1 MPNYEKR
8 IKETIET
15 LKSGL
20 FEREECLKLV
30 LLSMFAGKS
39 IFLYGP
45 PGTAK
50 SMIARRASLAFKIT
64 DNSQDESKESNNGF
78 FAYLMNRFS
87 TPEEIFGPI
96 DIAELKKNNLT
107 RKTDGYLPT
116 AHFAFL
122 DEIWKSSPAI
132 LNTLLTIIN
141 ERIYRDGNK
150 DIKVPLKGVVCA
162 SNEFPPDN
170 QGLEALYDRMILRY
184 FVKPLEERENFKK
197 LFKSKKSND
206 IKPLEPFSISELEQ
220 IAIKSQDIKF
230 EQNTMDLICDLK
242 SQIQLL
248 NQDKEYR
255 KQFLSSDEYKPIYI
269 SDRRWKQC
277 AELLQ
282 TAALL
287 SDRDRVERYDLAL
300 LAHLLWSS
308 EEDKV
313 IIEKI
318 LFNVL
323 NENSNFDSELKALK
337 EDNLNLKNLIEKN
350 LYSPNGKPKKVD
362 NKDKNKYLQISKDQ
376 ITKAN
381 NLKNNIEA
389 EFQKAKASI
398 KNPFL
403 SQNDI
408 ELSLSSYTLPLK
420 EANNE
425 ILKAKELANIVE
437 NQPVNEKLKKA
448 SSAEYK
454 YHPKTKEEL
463 KDLIAHESVK
473 LSEID
478 ISEVSDFAELF
489 KNSTRT
495 DFSGIEDWD
504 VSHVTNMNQMFY
516 DCQNF
521 NADISE
527 WDVSSVTSMCI
538 MFCGATSFNQ
548 PLNNWDV
555 SHVTNMRYMFS
566 SATSFNQ
573 PLNDWNVSNVTDMNN
588 MFASAFNFNQP
599 LNDWNVSHV
608 TNMSHM
614 FYRAIS
620 FNQPLNNWDVSS
632 VTDMSGMFAIGY
644 EMNYSY
650 ADYGTAY
657 YHRSSYGIYYYS
669 NETPT
674 IFNQP
679 LNNWDVSSVTDM
691 EGMFLGNES
700 FNQLLNDWNVSNVK
714 NIRGMFFMAKSFNQP
729 LVSWKISIDKKEN
742 KILAFELSAQNPLP
756 RWYK

>member
-1 MPNYEKR
+1 MYKTKIENI
-8 IKETIET
+8 IKE
-15 LKSGL
+15 LSSGL

-184 FVKPLEERENFKK
+184 FVKPLDEKENFFN
-197 LFKSKKSND
+197 LLQSPSSKSPNCKERFTYD
-206 IKPLEPFSISELEQ
+206 ELEQ
-220 IAIKSQDIKF
+220 ILKDKEKIKISPDALELIHNIKVTIESLATNT
-230 EQNTMDLICDLK
+230 EQTLKILGLK
-242 SQIQLL
+242 SLPE
-248 NQDKEYR
+248 NFKA
-255 KQFLSSDEYKPIYI
+255 PYI

-287 SDRDRVERYDLAL
+287 SDRDAVERYDLAL

-362 NKDKNKYLQISKDQ
+362 NNDKNKYLQISKDQ

-420 EANNE
+420 EVNNE
-425 ILKAKELANIVE
+425 ILKAKELENIVE

-454 YHPKTKEEL
+454 YHPETKEEL
-463 KDLIAHESVK
+463 RKLVSNENIK

-478 ISEVSDFAELF
+478 ISEVSDFSYLF
-489 KNSTRT
+489 KDSQRR
-495 DFSGIEDWD
+495 DFSGIEK
-504 VSHVTNMNQMFY
+504 
-516 DCQNF
+516 
-521 NADISE
+521 
-527 WDVSSVTSMCI
+527 
-538 MFCGATSFNQ
+538 
-548 PLNNWDV
+548 WDV
-555 SHVTNMRYMFS
+555 SHVTNMRGMFTN
-566 SATSFNQ
+566 AT
-573 PLNDWNVSNVTDMNN
+573 
-588 MFASAFNFNQP
+588 NFNQP
-599 LNDWNVSHV
+599 LNDW
-608 TNMSHM
+608 
-614 FYRAIS
+614 
-620 FNQPLNNWDVSS
+620 DVSN
-632 VTDMSGMFAIGY
+632 VTDMSYMFYDA
-644 EMNYSY
+644 
-650 ADYGTAY
+650 T
-657 YHRSSYGIYYYS
+657 
-669 NETPT
+669 
-674 IFNQP
+674 
-679 LNNWDVSSVTDM
+679 
-691 EGMFLGNES
+691 S
-700 FNQLLNDWNVSNVK
+700 FNQSLDNWNVSNVK
-714 NIRGMFFMAKSFNQP
+714 NMKNMFFSGADVVDPFVANLLSITGAIGVVGPGAKQQLPN
-729 LVSWKISIDKKEN
+729 KKR
-742 KILAFELSAQNPLP
+742 LP
-756 RWYK
+756 KWYKE

>member
-1 MPNYEKR
+1 
-8 IKETIET
+8 
-15 LKSGL
+15 
-20 FEREECLKLV
+20 
-30 LLSMFAGKS
+30 
-39 IFLYGP
+39 
-45 PGTAK
+45 
-50 SMIARRASLAFKIT
+50 
-64 DNSQDESKESNNGF
+64 
-78 FAYLMNRFS
+78 
-87 TPEEIFGPI
+87 
-96 DIAELKKNNLT
+96 
-107 RKTDGYLPT
+107 
-116 AHFAFL
+116 
-122 DEIWKSSPAI
+122 
-132 LNTLLTIIN
+132 
-141 ERIYRDGNK
+141 
-150 DIKVPLKGVVCA
+150 VVCA

-184 FVKPLEERENFKK
+184 FVRPLEERENFKK

-255 KQFLSSDEYKPIYI
+255 KKLLSSDEYKPIYI

-287 SDRDRVERYDLAL
+287 SDRDAVERYDLAL

-323 NENSNFDSELKALK
+323 NENSNFDSELQSLK

-362 NKDKNKYLQISKDQ
+362 NNDKNKYLQISKDQ

-381 NLKNNIEA
+381 NLKNSIEA

-420 EANNE
+420 EVNNE
-425 ILKAKELANIVE
+425 ILKAKELENIVE

-454 YHPKTKEEL
+454 YHPESHQEL
-463 KDLIAHESVK
+463 KDLVSHEAVK

-478 ISEVSDFAELF
+478 ISEVSDFTNLF
-489 KNSTRT
+489 RDSKRR

-504 VSHVTNMNQMFY
+504 VSHVTNMSYMFY
-516 DCQNF
+516 GAENF
-521 NADISE
+521 NSDISS
-527 WDVSSVTSMCI
+527 WDVSNVTNMSY
-538 MFCGATSFNQ
+538 MFYGAINFNSDISSWDVSNVTNMSYMFRSATSFNQSLDNWDVSNVTNMSYMFYCATNFNSDISSWDVSKVTDMSYMFYCANSFNQ

-555 SHVTNMRYMFS
+555 SK
-566 SATSFNQ
+566 
-573 PLNDWNVSNVTDMNN
+573 
-588 MFASAFNFNQP
+588 
-599 LNDWNVSHV
+599 
-608 TNMSHM
+608 
-614 FYRAIS
+614 
-620 FNQPLNNWDVSS
+620 
-632 VTDMSGMFAIGY
+632 
-644 EMNYSY
+644 
-650 ADYGTAY
+650 
-657 YHRSSYGIYYYS
+657 
-669 NETPT
+669 
-674 IFNQP
+674 
-679 LNNWDVSSVTDM
+679 
-691 EGMFLGNES
+691 
-700 FNQLLNDWNVSNVK
+700 VK
-714 NIRGMFFMAKSFNQP
+714 NIRGMFCHAKSFNQP
-729 LVSWKISIDKKEN
+729 LASWKISINYRDSKVDT
-742 KILAFELSAQNPLP
+742 FYGSAQNPLP
-756 RWYK
+756 LWYK

>member
-64 DNSQDESKESNNGF
+64 DNSQDESKELNNGF

-230 EQNTMDLICDLK
+230 EQDTMDLICDLK

-255 KQFLSSDEYKPIYI
+255 KEFLSSDEYKPIYI

-362 NKDKNKYLQISKDQ
+362 NNDKNKYLQISKDQ

-425 ILKAKELANIVE
+425 ILKAKELENIVE

-454 YHPKTKEEL
+454 YHPETKEEL
-463 KDLIAHESVK
+463 RELVSHESVK

-478 ISEVSDFAELF
+478 ISKVSDLSNLF
-489 KNSTRT
+489 NNNIRDLSLARNNIFLWLEDLSNSFEVNKRS
-495 DFSGIEDWD
+495 DFSGIEEWDVSHVTDMSYMFLGAENFNSDISSWDVSNVTDMSGMFAGAVNFNSDISSWD
-504 VSHVTNMNQMFY
+504 VSHVTNMSGMFAGAV
-516 DCQNF
+516 NF
-521 NADISE
+521 NSDISS
-527 WDVSSVTSMCI
+527 WDVSHVTNMSG
-538 MFCGATSFNQ
+538 MFAIAENFNSDISSWDVSNVTDMSGMFAGAASFNQ

-555 SHVTNMRYMFS
+555 SKVKNIREMFYN
-566 SATSFNQ
+566 ATSFNQ
-573 PLNDWNVSNVTDMNN
+573 PL
-588 MFASAFNFNQP
+588 A
-599 LNDWNVSHV
+599 
-608 TNMSHM
+608 
-614 FYRAIS
+614 
-620 FNQPLNNWDVSS
+620 
-632 VTDMSGMFAIGY
+632 
-644 EMNYSY
+644 
-650 ADYGTAY
+650 
-657 YHRSSYGIYYYS
+657 
-669 NETPT
+669 
-674 IFNQP
+674 
-679 LNNWDVSSVTDM
+679 
-691 EGMFLGNES
+691 
-700 FNQLLNDWNVSNVK
+700 
-714 NIRGMFFMAKSFNQP
+714 
-729 LVSWKISIDKKEN
+729 SWKISINDRDSK
-742 KILAFELSAQNPLP
+742 ADTFYGSAQNPLP
-756 RWYK
+756 RWYNEKR

>member
-184 FVKPLEERENFKK
+184 FVRPLDEKENFFN
-197 LFKSKKSND
+197 LLQSPSSKSPNCKERFTYD
-206 IKPLEPFSISELEQ
+206 ELEQ
-220 IAIKSQDIKF
+220 ILKDKEKIKISPDALELIHNIKVTIESLATNT
-230 EQNTMDLICDLK
+230 EQTLKILGLK
-242 SQIQLL
+242 SLPE
-248 NQDKEYR
+248 NFKA
-255 KQFLSSDEYKPIYI
+255 PYI

-323 NENSNFDSELKALK
+323 NENSNFDSELQALK

-362 NKDKNKYLQISKDQ
+362 NKKVGEYLQISKDQ

-420 EANNE
+420 EVNNE
-425 ILKAKELANIVE
+425 ILKAKELENIVE
-437 NQPVNEKLKKA
+437 NQPISQKTSNPT
-448 SSAEYK
+448 EYK
-454 YHPKTKEEL
+454 YHPKTYTEL
-463 KDLIAHESVK
+463 RKLVSDENIK

-478 ISEVSDFAELF
+478 ISKVSNFYNLF
-489 KNSTRT
+489 RDSKRSN
-495 DFSGIEDWD
+495 FSGIEEWD
-504 VSHVTNMNQMFY
+504 VSHVNDMRGMFRGAE
-516 DCQNF
+516 NF
-521 NADISE
+521 NADISS
-527 WDVSSVTSMCI
+527 WDVSNVRDMSY
-538 MFCGATSFNQ
+538 MFYGATSFNQ
-548 PLNNWDV
+548 SLDNWD
-555 SHVTNMRYMFS
+555 
-566 SATSFNQ
+566 
-573 PLNDWNVSNVTDMNN
+573 
-588 MFASAFNFNQP
+588 
-599 LNDWNVSHV
+599 
-608 TNMSHM
+608 
-614 FYRAIS
+614 
-620 FNQPLNNWDVSS
+620 
-632 VTDMSGMFAIGY
+632 
-644 EMNYSY
+644 
-650 ADYGTAY
+650 
-657 YHRSSYGIYYYS
+657 
-669 NETPT
+669 
-674 IFNQP
+674 
-679 LNNWDVSSVTDM
+679 
-691 EGMFLGNES
+691 
-700 FNQLLNDWNVSNVK
+700 VSNVK
-714 NIRGMFFMAKSFNQP
+714 NMENMFFSGADVVDTFAAG
-729 LVSWKISIDKKEN
+729 L
-742 KILAFELSAQNPLP
+742 LSAVGAARGAVAKQQLP
-756 RWYK
+756 NKKRLPKWYKE

>member
-1 MPNYEKR
+1 MYKTKIENI
-8 IKETIET
+8 IKE
-15 LKSGL
+15 LSSGL

-184 FVKPLEERENFKK
+184 FVKPLDEKENFFN
-197 LFKSKKSND
+197 LLQSPSSKAPNCKERFTYD
-206 IKPLEPFSISELEQ
+206 ELEQ
-220 IAIKSQDIKF
+220 ILKDKEKIKISPDALELIHNIKVTIESLATNT
-230 EQNTMDLICDLK
+230 EQTLKILGLK
-242 SQIQLL
+242 SLPE
-248 NQDKEYR
+248 NFKA
-255 KQFLSSDEYKPIYI
+255 PYI

-287 SDRDRVERYDLAL
+287 SDRDTVERYDLAL

-323 NENSNFDSELKALK
+323 NENSNFDSELQALK

-362 NKDKNKYLQISKDQ
+362 NNDKNKYLQISKDQ

-403 SQNDI
+403 SQSDI

-420 EANNE
+420 EVNNE
-425 ILKAKELANIVE
+425 ILKAKELENIIQ

-454 YHPKTKEEL
+454 YHPKTNEEL
-463 KDLIAHESVK
+463 RELVSHESVK

-478 ISEVSDFAELF
+478 ISEVSDFSALF
-489 KNSTRT
+489 QDSKRS

-504 VSHVTNMNQMFY
+504 VSHVTNMRNMFRGIK
-516 DCQNF
+516 NF
-521 NADISE
+521 NSDIS
-527 WDVSSVTSMCI
+527 
-538 MFCGATSFNQ
+538 
-548 PLNNWDV
+548 NWDV
-555 SHVTNMRYMFS
+555 SNVTNMSFMFAGAVNFNSDISSWEVSNVTNMGYMFS
-566 SATSFNQ
+566 S
-573 PLNDWNVSNVTDMNN
+573 
-588 MFASAFNFNQP
+588 
-599 LNDWNVSHV
+599 
-608 TNMSHM
+608 
-614 FYRAIS
+614 AIS
-620 FNQPLNNWDVSS
+620 FNQPLNNWDVSN
-632 VTDMSGMFAIGY
+632 VTDMSYMFAG
-644 EMNYSY
+644 
-650 ADYGTAY
+650 AT
-657 YHRSSYGIYYYS
+657 
-669 NETPT
+669 
-674 IFNQP
+674 
-679 LNNWDVSSVTDM
+679 
-691 EGMFLGNES
+691 S
-700 FNQLLNDWNVSNVK
+700 FNQSLDNWNVSNVK
-714 NIRGMFFMAKSFNQP
+714 NMNNMFFSGADVVDTFAADLLSIVGAVGAVGAGAKKQP
-729 LVSWKISIDKKEN
+729 PNKKR
-742 KILAFELSAQNPLP
+742 LP
-756 RWYK
+756 KWYKE

>member
-50 SMIARRASLAFKIT
+50 SMIARRASLAFEIT
-64 DNSQDESKESNNGF
+64 DNSQDESRELNNGF

-150 DIKVPLKGVVCA
+150 DIKVPLKGIVCA

-170 QGLEALYDRMILRY
+170 QGLEAIYDRMILRY
-184 FVKPLEERENFKK
+184 FVKPLEERENFEK

-230 EQNTMDLICDLK
+230 EQKTMDAICNLK

-255 KQFLSSDEYKPIYI
+255 KKLLASDEYKPIYI

-287 SDRDRVERYDLAL
+287 SDRDTVQRYDLAL
-300 LAHLLWSS
+300 LAHSLWSS

-323 NENSNFDSELKALK
+323 NENSNFDSELQSLK
-337 EDNLNLKNLIEKN
+337 EDNLSLKNLIEKN

-362 NKDKNKYLQISKDQ
+362 NKKVGEYLQISKDQ

-398 KNPFL
+398 QNPFL

-420 EANNE
+420 EVNNE
-425 ILKAKELANIVE
+425 ILKAKELESKFDTNSKTKEELRAELVTIMQNRISQKTS
-437 NQPVNEKLKKA
+437 NPT
-448 SSAEYK
+448 EYK
-454 YHPKTKEEL
+454 YHPKNNQEL
-463 KDLIAHESVK
+463 RKLVSDENVK

-478 ISEVSDFAELF
+478 ISEVSDFSYLF
-489 KNSTRT
+489 KDSQRS
-495 DFSGIEDWD
+495 DFSGIEK
-504 VSHVTNMNQMFY
+504 
-516 DCQNF
+516 
-521 NADISE
+521 
-527 WDVSSVTSMCI
+527 
-538 MFCGATSFNQ
+538 
-548 PLNNWDV
+548 WDV
-555 SHVTNMRYMFS
+555 SHVTNMRGMFTN
-566 SATSFNQ
+566 AT
-573 PLNDWNVSNVTDMNN
+573 
-588 MFASAFNFNQP
+588 NFNQP
-599 LNDWNVSHV
+599 LNDWDVSNVTDISY
-608 TNMSHM
+608 M
-614 FYRAIS
+614 FYDATS
-620 FNQPLNNWDVSS
+620 FNQSLDN
-632 VTDMSGMFAIGY
+632 
-644 EMNYSY
+644 
-650 ADYGTAY
+650 
-657 YHRSSYGIYYYS
+657 
-669 NETPT
+669 
-674 IFNQP
+674 
-679 LNNWDVSSVTDM
+679 
-691 EGMFLGNES
+691 
-700 FNQLLNDWNVSNVK
+700 WNVSNVK
-714 NIRGMFFMAKSFNQP
+714 NMKNMFFSGADFGSVFPGFASFARAAG
-729 LVSWKISIDKKEN
+729 VS
-742 KILAFELSAQNPLP
+742 SAIGAGTKQQLP
-756 RWYK
+756 KWYKE

>member
-184 FVKPLEERENFKK
+184 FVRPLDEKENFFN
-197 LFKSKKSND
+197 LLQSPSSKSPNCKERFTYD
-206 IKPLEPFSISELEQ
+206 ELEQ
-220 IAIKSQDIKF
+220 ILKDKEKIKISPDALELIHNIKVTI
-230 EQNTMDLICDLK
+230 ESLATNTDQALKILGLK
-242 SQIQLL
+242 SLPE
-248 NQDKEYR
+248 NFKA
-255 KQFLSSDEYKPIYI
+255 PYI

-287 SDRDRVERYDLAL
+287 SDRDTVERYDLAL

-308 EEDKV
+308 EEDKA

-362 NKDKNKYLQISKDQ
+362 NNDKNKYLQISKDQ

-425 ILKAKELANIVE
+425 ILKAKELESKFDTN
-437 NQPVNEKLKKA
+437 
-448 SSAEYK
+448 S
-454 YHPKTKEEL
+454 KTKEEL
-463 KDLIAHESVK
+463 RAELVTKMQNRISQKTSNPTKYKFYPKTNIELRKLVSNKNVK

-478 ISEVSDFAELF
+478 ISKVSDFSYLF
-489 KNSTRT
+489 KDSQRS
-495 DFSGIEDWD
+495 DFSGIEEWD
-504 VSHVTNMNQMFY
+504 VSHVTNMSGMFY
-516 DCQNF
+516 GATSF
-521 NADISE
+521 NQPLYN
-527 WDVSSVTSMCI
+527 WDVSNVTDMSY
-538 MFCGATSFNQ
+538 MFYGATSFNQ

-555 SHVTNMRYMFS
+555 SNVKNMSYMFS
-566 SATSFNQ
+566 GATRFNQ
-573 PLNDWNVSNVTDMNN
+573 SLD
-588 MFASAFNFNQP
+588 
-599 LNDWNVSHV
+599 
-608 TNMSHM
+608 
-614 FYRAIS
+614 
-620 FNQPLNNWDVSS
+620 NWD
-632 VTDMSGMFAIGY
+632 
-644 EMNYSY
+644 
-650 ADYGTAY
+650 
-657 YHRSSYGIYYYS
+657 
-669 NETPT
+669 
-674 IFNQP
+674 
-679 LNNWDVSSVTDM
+679 
-691 EGMFLGNES
+691 
-700 FNQLLNDWNVSNVK
+700 VSNVK
-714 NIRGMFFMAKSFNQP
+714 NMENMFFSGADVGAMLAGIGG
-729 LVSWKISIDKKEN
+729 VSNTVSASVGSAIGAYIS
-742 KILAFELSAQNPLP
+742 SAIGAGTKQRLP
-756 RWYK
+756 KWYKK

>member
-1 MPNYEKR
+1 
-8 IKETIET
+8 
-15 LKSGL
+15 
-20 FEREECLKLV
+20 
-30 LLSMFAGKS
+30 
-39 IFLYGP
+39 
-45 PGTAK
+45 
-50 SMIARRASLAFKIT
+50 SLAFEIT

-184 FVKPLEERENFKK
+184 FVKPLDEKENFFN
-197 LFKSKKSND
+197 LLQSPSSKSPNCKERFTYD
-206 IKPLEPFSISELEQ
+206 ELEQ
-220 IAIKSQDIKF
+220 ILKDKEKIKISPDALELIHNIKVTIESLATNT
-230 EQNTMDLICDLK
+230 EQTLKILGLK
-242 SQIQLL
+242 SLPE
-248 NQDKEYR
+248 NFKA
-255 KQFLSSDEYKPIYI
+255 PYI

-362 NKDKNKYLQISKDQ
+362 NKKVGEYLQISKDQ

-425 ILKAKELANIVE
+425 ILKAKELENIIQ
-437 NQPVNEKLKKA
+437 NQPISQKTSN
-448 SSAEYK
+448 STQYK
-454 YHPKTKEEL
+454 YHPKNNQEL
-463 KDLIAHESVK
+463 SELVSDENIK

-478 ISEVSDFAELF
+478 ISKVSDFSHLF
-489 KNSTRT
+489 IYKKRS

-504 VSHVTNMNQMFY
+504 VSHVTDMSYMF
-516 DCQNF
+516 CGAENF
-521 NADISE
+521 NADIS
-527 WDVSSVTSMCI
+527 
-538 MFCGATSFNQ
+538 
-548 PLNNWDV
+548 NWDV
-555 SHVTNMRYMFS
+555 SNVTNMSYMFRD
-566 SATSFNQ
+566 ATSFNQ
-573 PLNDWNVSNVTDMNN
+573 PLNDWNVSK
-588 MFASAFNFNQP
+588 
-599 LNDWNVSHV
+599 V
-608 TNMSHM
+608 TNMRAM
-614 FYRAIS
+614 FAGATS
-620 FNQPLNNWDVSS
+620 FNQSLDDWDVSK
-632 VTDMSGMFAIGY
+632 
-644 EMNYSY
+644 
-650 ADYGTAY
+650 
-657 YHRSSYGIYYYS
+657 
-669 NETPT
+669 
-674 IFNQP
+674 
-679 LNNWDVSSVTDM
+679 VTDM
-691 EGMFLGNES
+691 EGMFFSGADVVNTLATGLFS
-700 FNQLLNDWNVSNVK
+700 AFGAAMGAGGTVGAGAKQQLPNLK
-714 NIRGMFFMAKSFNQP
+714 R
-729 LVSWKISIDKKEN
+729 
-742 KILAFELSAQNPLP
+742 LP
-756 RWYK
+756 KWYKNN

>member
-1 MPNYEKR
+1 MYKTKIENI
-8 IKETIET
+8 IKE
-15 LKSGL
+15 LSSGL

-184 FVKPLEERENFKK
+184 FVKPLDEKENFFN
-197 LFKSKKSND
+197 LLQSPSSKSPNCKERFTYD
-206 IKPLEPFSISELEQ
+206 ELEQ
-220 IAIKSQDIKF
+220 ILKDKEKIKISPDALELIHNIKVTIESLATNT
-230 EQNTMDLICDLK
+230 EQTLKILGLK
-242 SQIQLL
+242 SLPE
-248 NQDKEYR
+248 NFKA
-255 KQFLSSDEYKPIYI
+255 PYI

-308 EEDKV
+308 EEDKE
-313 IIEKI
+313 IISRI
-318 LFNVL
+318 LSNIFS
-323 NENSNFDSELKALK
+323 ENSSFDDEINTLKSDSSKLK
-337 EDNLNLKNLIEKN
+337 DLIEKN
-350 LYSPNGKPKKVD
+350 LYAKNGKPKKLE
-362 NKDKNKYLQISKDQ
+362 KKEKSKYFKFSQELENR
-376 ITKAN
+376 AN
-381 NLKNNIEA
+381 TLMSNIEA

-403 SQNDI
+403 SQSDI

-420 EANNE
+420 EVNNE
-425 ILKAKELANIVE
+425 ILKAKELENIVE

-489 KNSTRT
+489 RNSTRT

-504 VSHVTNMNQMFY
+504 VSSVTNMYAMFY

-527 WDVSSVTSMCI
+527 WDVSSVTNMSA
-538 MFCGATSFNQ
+538 MFGGARSFNQ

-555 SHVTNMRYMFS
+555 SSVTNMYAMFFN
-566 SATSFNQ
+566 AKKFNQ
-573 PLNDWNVSNVTDMNN
+573 PLENWDVS
-588 MFASAFNFNQP
+588 S
-599 LNDWNVSHV
+599 V
-608 TNMSHM
+608 TNMNAM
-614 FYRAIS
+614 FKNATS

-632 VTDMSGMFAIGY
+632 VTDMSYMFYDCPNFNADISEWDVSSVTNMS
-644 EMNYSY
+644 EMFFD
-650 ADYGTAY
+650 AKK
-657 YHRSSYGIYYYS
+657 
-669 NETPT
+669 
-674 IFNQP
+674 FNQA

-691 EGMFLGNES
+691 S
-700 FNQLLNDWNVSNVK
+700 Y
-714 NIRGMFFMAKSFNQP
+714 MFFNATSFNQP
-729 LVSWKISIDKKEN
+729 LASWNVSKVEN
-742 KILAFELSAQNPLP
+742 RHRMFEGSGQNPRP

>member
-1 MPNYEKR
+1 MYKTKIENI
-8 IKETIET
+8 IKE
-15 LKSGL
+15 LSSGL

-206 IKPLEPFSISELEQ
+206 IKPLEPFSITELEQ

-255 KQFLSSDEYKPIYI
+255 KKLLSSDEYKPIYI

-287 SDRDRVERYDLAL
+287 SDRDAVERYDLAL

-308 EEDKV
+308 EEDKA

-362 NKDKNKYLQISKDQ
+362 NNDKNKYLQISKDQ

-420 EANNE
+420 EVNNE
-425 ILKAKELANIVE
+425 ILKAKELENIIQ

-454 YHPKTKEEL
+454 YHPKTNEEL
-463 KDLIAHESVK
+463 RELVSHESVK

-478 ISEVSDFAELF
+478 ISEVSDLYELF
-489 KNSTRT
+489 KDSQRS
-495 DFSGIEDWD
+495 DFSGIE
-504 VSHVTNMNQMFY
+504 
-516 DCQNF
+516 
-521 NADISE
+521 E
-527 WDVSSVTSMCI
+527 
-538 MFCGATSFNQ
+538 
-548 PLNNWDV
+548 WDV
-555 SHVTNMRYMFS
+555 SHVTNMRNMFIGIENFNSDISNWDVSNVTNMNYMFAGAVNFNSDIS
-566 SATSFNQ
+566 SWNVSKVTDMGYMFYNATSFNQ
-573 PLNDWNVSNVTDMNN
+573 PLDNWDVSNVTDMSY
-588 MFASAFNFNQP
+588 MFAGA
-599 LNDWNVSHV
+599 
-608 TNMSHM
+608 T
-614 FYRAIS
+614 S
-620 FNQPLNNWDVSS
+620 FNQPLDNWDVSN
-632 VTDMSGMFAIGY
+632 VTDMSYMFAGAT
-644 EMNYSY
+644 S
-650 ADYGTAY
+650 
-657 YHRSSYGIYYYS
+657 
-669 NETPT
+669 
-674 IFNQP
+674 FNQP
-679 LNNWDVSSVTDM
+679 LDNWD
-691 EGMFLGNES
+691 
-700 FNQLLNDWNVSNVK
+700 VSNVK
-714 NIRGMFFMAKSFNQP
+714 NMENMFFSGADVVDTFAAG
-729 LVSWKISIDKKEN
+729 L
-742 KILAFELSAQNPLP
+742 LSAVGAARGAVAKQQLP
-756 RWYK
+756 NKKRLPKWYKE

>member
-184 FVKPLEERENFKK
+184 FVRPLEERENFKK

-255 KQFLSSDEYKPIYI
+255 KKLLSSDEYKPIYI

-362 NKDKNKYLQISKDQ
+362 NNDKNKYLQISKDQ

-403 SQNDI
+403 SQSDI
-408 ELSLSSYTLPLK
+408 ELS
-420 EANNE
+420 
-425 ILKAKELANIVE
+425 
-437 NQPVNEKLKKA
+437 
-448 SSAEYK
+448 
-454 YHPKTKEEL
+454 
-463 KDLIAHESVK
+463 
-473 LSEID
+473 
-478 ISEVSDFAELF
+478 
-489 KNSTRT
+489 
-495 DFSGIEDWD
+495 
-504 VSHVTNMNQMFY
+504 
-516 DCQNF
+516 
-521 NADISE
+521 
-527 WDVSSVTSMCI
+527 
-538 MFCGATSFNQ
+538 
-548 PLNNWDV
+548 
-555 SHVTNMRYMFS
+555 
-566 SATSFNQ
+566 
-573 PLNDWNVSNVTDMNN
+573 
-588 MFASAFNFNQP
+588 
-599 LNDWNVSHV
+599 
-608 TNMSHM
+608 
-614 FYRAIS
+614 
-620 FNQPLNNWDVSS
+620 
-632 VTDMSGMFAIGY
+632 
-644 EMNYSY
+644 
-650 ADYGTAY
+650 
-657 YHRSSYGIYYYS
+657 
-669 NETPT
+669 
-674 IFNQP
+674 
-679 LNNWDVSSVTDM
+679 
-691 EGMFLGNES
+691 
-700 FNQLLNDWNVSNVK
+700 
-714 NIRGMFFMAKSFNQP
+714 
-729 LVSWKISIDKKEN
+729 
-742 KILAFELSAQNPLP
+742 
-756 RWYK
+756 

>member
-1 MPNYEKR
+1 
-8 IKETIET
+8 
-15 LKSGL
+15 
-20 FEREECLKLV
+20 
-30 LLSMFAGKS
+30 
-39 IFLYGP
+39 
-45 PGTAK
+45 
-50 SMIARRASLAFKIT
+50 
-64 DNSQDESKESNNGF
+64 GF

-184 FVKPLEERENFKK
+184 FVRPLDEKENFFN
-197 LFKSKKSND
+197 LLQSPSSKSPNCKERFTYD
-206 IKPLEPFSISELEQ
+206 ELEQ
-220 IAIKSQDIKF
+220 ILKDKEKIKISPDALELIHNIKVTIEF
-230 EQNTMDLICDLK
+230 LATNTDQALKILGLK
-242 SQIQLL
+242 SLPE
-248 NQDKEYR
+248 NFKA
-255 KQFLSSDEYKPIYI
+255 PYI

-287 SDRDRVERYDLAL
+287 SDRDAVERYDLAL

-308 EEDKV
+308 EEDKA

-323 NENSNFDSELKALK
+323 NENSNFDSELQALK

-403 SQNDI
+403 SQSDI

-425 ILKAKELANIVE
+425 ILKAKELENIVE

-463 KDLIAHESVK
+463 KELVSHESVK

-478 ISEVSDFAELF
+478 ISEVSDFSYLF
-489 KNSTRT
+489 KDSKRS

-504 VSHVTNMNQMFY
+504 VSHVTNMRNMFRGAK
-516 DCQNF
+516 NF
-521 NADISE
+521 NSDIS
-527 WDVSSVTSMCI
+527 S
-538 MFCGATSFNQ
+538 
-548 PLNNWDV
+548 WDV
-555 SHVTNMRYMFS
+555 SHVTNMSGMFTGAENFNSDIS
-566 SATSFNQ
+566 SW
-573 PLNDWNVSNVTDMNN
+573 DVSNVTDMNN

-599 LNDWNVSHV
+599 LNDWDVSKV
-608 TNMSHM
+608 TDMHGM
-614 FYRAIS
+614 FYRAMS
-620 FNQPLNNWDVSS
+620 FNQPLNNWDVSK
-632 VTDMSGMFAIGY
+632 VTDMSGMFAVRY
-644 EMNYSY
+644 EMNYEY
-650 ADYGTAY
+650 NDYT
-657 YHRSSYGIYYYS
+657 SKNDNSYGIYNYG
-669 NETPT
+669 NEKPT

-700 FNQLLNDWNVSNVK
+700 FNQFLNDWNVSNVQ

-729 LVSWKISIDKKEN
+729 LASWKISIDKNEN
-742 KILAFELSAQNPLP
+742 KALAFTGSAQNPLP
-756 RWYK
+756 RWYNEKR

>member
-1 MPNYEKR
+1 MYKTKIENI
-8 IKETIET
+8 IKE
-15 LKSGL
+15 LSSGL

-184 FVKPLEERENFKK
+184 FVRPLDEKENFFN
-197 LFKSKKSND
+197 LLQSPSSKAPNCKERFTYD
-206 IKPLEPFSISELEQ
+206 ELEQ
-220 IAIKSQDIKF
+220 ILKDKEKIKISPDALELIHNIKVTIESLATNT
-230 EQNTMDLICDLK
+230 EQTLKILGLK
-242 SQIQLL
+242 SLPE
-248 NQDKEYR
+248 NFKA
-255 KQFLSSDEYKPIYI
+255 PYI

-287 SDRDRVERYDLAL
+287 SDRDAVERYDLAL

-323 NENSNFDSELKALK
+323 NENSNFDSELNSLK

-425 ILKAKELANIVE
+425 ILKAKELENIVE

-454 YHPKTKEEL
+454 YHPKTNEEL
-463 KDLIAHESVK
+463 KELVSHESVK

-478 ISEVSDFAELF
+478 ISEVSDLYELF
-489 KNSTRT
+489 KDSQRS

-504 VSHVTNMNQMFY
+504 VSHVTNMSCMF
-516 DCQNF
+516 
-521 NADISE
+521 A
-527 WDVSSVTSMCI
+527 
-538 MFCGATSFNQ
+538 GATSFNQ
-548 PLNNWDV
+548 PLYNWDVSNVTDMSGMFAGATSFNQSLYNWDV
-555 SHVTNMRYMFS
+555 SHVTNMSCMFAGATS
-566 SATSFNQ
+566 FNQSLYNWDVSHVTNMSCMFAGATSFNQ
-573 PLNDWNVSNVTDMNN
+573 PLDNWD
-588 MFASAFNFNQP
+588 
-599 LNDWNVSHV
+599 VSHV
-608 TNMSHM
+608 TNMSCM
-614 FYRAIS
+614 FAGATS
-620 FNQPLNNWDVSS
+620 FNQPLDNWDVSN
-632 VTDMSGMFAIGY
+632 VTDMSYMFAG
-644 EMNYSY
+644 
-650 ADYGTAY
+650 AT
-657 YHRSSYGIYYYS
+657 
-669 NETPT
+669 
-674 IFNQP
+674 
-679 LNNWDVSSVTDM
+679 
-691 EGMFLGNES
+691 S
-700 FNQLLNDWNVSNVK
+700 FNQSLDNWNVSNVK
-714 NIRGMFFMAKSFNQP
+714 NMENMFFSGADVVDTFAADLLSIVGAVGAVGAGAKKQP
-729 LVSWKISIDKKEN
+729 PNKKR
-742 KILAFELSAQNPLP
+742 LP
-756 RWYK
+756 KWYKE

>member
-1 MPNYEKR
+1 
-8 IKETIET
+8 
-15 LKSGL
+15 
-20 FEREECLKLV
+20 
-30 LLSMFAGKS
+30 
-39 IFLYGP
+39 
-45 PGTAK
+45 
-50 SMIARRASLAFKIT
+50 
-64 DNSQDESKESNNGF
+64 
-78 FAYLMNRFS
+78 
-87 TPEEIFGPI
+87 
-96 DIAELKKNNLT
+96 
-107 RKTDGYLPT
+107 
-116 AHFAFL
+116 
-122 DEIWKSSPAI
+122 
-132 LNTLLTIIN
+132 
-141 ERIYRDGNK
+141 
-150 DIKVPLKGVVCA
+150 
-162 SNEFPPDN
+162 
-170 QGLEALYDRMILRY
+170 LEALYDRMILRY
-184 FVKPLEERENFKK
+184 FVKPLEERENFEK

-230 EQNTMDLICDLK
+230 EQDTMDLICDLK

-255 KQFLSSDEYKPIYI
+255 KEFLSSDEYRPIYI

-287 SDRDRVERYDLAL
+287 SDRDAVERYDLAL

-362 NKDKNKYLQISKDQ
+362 NNDKNKYLQISKDQ

-420 EANNE
+420 EVNNE
-425 ILKAKELANIVE
+425 ILKAKELENIVE

-454 YHPKTKEEL
+454 YHPKTNEEL
-463 KDLIAHESVK
+463 KDLISHENVK

-478 ISEVSDFAELF
+478 ISKVSDLSELF
-489 KNSTRT
+489 KDSKRS

-504 VSHVTNMNQMFY
+504 VSHITNMSYMFAGAE
-516 DCQNF
+516 NF
-521 NADISE
+521 NSDIS
-527 WDVSSVTSMCI
+527 S
-538 MFCGATSFNQ
+538 
-548 PLNNWDV
+548 WDV
-555 SHVTNMRYMFS
+555 SHVTNMS
-566 SATSFNQ
+566 G
-573 PLNDWNVSNVTDMNN
+573 
-588 MFASAFNFNQP
+588 MFAGA
-599 LNDWNVSHV
+599 
-608 TNMSHM
+608 TN
-614 FYRAIS
+614 

-632 VTDMSGMFAIGY
+632 VTDMSGMF
-644 EMNYSY
+644 
-650 ADYGTAY
+650 
-657 YHRSSYGIYYYS
+657 
-669 NETPT
+669 
-674 IFNQP
+674 
-679 LNNWDVSSVTDM
+679 
-691 EGMFLGNES
+691 LGNES
-700 FNQLLNDWNVSNVK
+700 FNQFLNDWDVSNVK
-714 NIRGMFFMAKSFNQP
+714 NIRGMFFMATSFNQP
-729 LVSWKISIDKKEN
+729 LASWKISIDENEKKAD
-742 KILAFELSAQNPLP
+742 AFTGSAQNPLP
-756 RWYK
+756 RWYE

>member
-1 MPNYEKR
+1 MYKTKIENI
-8 IKETIET
+8 IKE
-15 LKSGL
+15 LSSGL

-50 SMIARRASLAFKIT
+50 SMIARRASLAFQIT

-184 FVKPLEERENFKK
+184 FVKPLDEKENFFN
-197 LFKSKKSND
+197 LLQSPSSKSPNCKERFTYD
-206 IKPLEPFSISELEQ
+206 ELEQ
-220 IAIKSQDIKF
+220 ILKDKEKIKISPDALELIHNIKVTIESLATNT
-230 EQNTMDLICDLK
+230 EQTLKILGLK
-242 SQIQLL
+242 SLPE
-248 NQDKEYR
+248 NFKA
-255 KQFLSSDEYKPIYI
+255 PYI

-350 LYSPNGKPKKVD
+350 LYSPNGKPKKV
-362 NKDKNKYLQISKDQ
+362 
-376 ITKAN
+376 
-381 NLKNNIEA
+381 
-389 EFQKAKASI
+389 
-398 KNPFL
+398 
-403 SQNDI
+403 
-408 ELSLSSYTLPLK
+408 
-420 EANNE
+420 
-425 ILKAKELANIVE
+425 
-437 NQPVNEKLKKA
+437 
-448 SSAEYK
+448 
-454 YHPKTKEEL
+454 
-463 KDLIAHESVK
+463 
-473 LSEID
+473 
-478 ISEVSDFAELF
+478 
-489 KNSTRT
+489 
-495 DFSGIEDWD
+495 
-504 VSHVTNMNQMFY
+504 
-516 DCQNF
+516 
-521 NADISE
+521 
-527 WDVSSVTSMCI
+527 
-538 MFCGATSFNQ
+538 
-548 PLNNWDV
+548 
-555 SHVTNMRYMFS
+555 
-566 SATSFNQ
+566 
-573 PLNDWNVSNVTDMNN
+573 
-588 MFASAFNFNQP
+588 
-599 LNDWNVSHV
+599 
-608 TNMSHM
+608 
-614 FYRAIS
+614 
-620 FNQPLNNWDVSS
+620 
-632 VTDMSGMFAIGY
+632 
-644 EMNYSY
+644 
-650 ADYGTAY
+650 
-657 YHRSSYGIYYYS
+657 
-669 NETPT
+669 
-674 IFNQP
+674 
-679 LNNWDVSSVTDM
+679 
-691 EGMFLGNES
+691 
-700 FNQLLNDWNVSNVK
+700 
-714 NIRGMFFMAKSFNQP
+714 
-729 LVSWKISIDKKEN
+729 
-742 KILAFELSAQNPLP
+742 
-756 RWYK
+756 

>member
-30 LLSMFAGKS
+30 LLSMFARKS

-50 SMIARRASLAFKIT
+50 SMIARRASLAFEIT
-64 DNSQDESKESNNGF
+64 DNSQDESSHKESNNGF

-150 DIKVPLKGVVCA
+150 DIKVPLKGIVCA

-170 QGLEALYDRMILRY
+170 QGLEAIYDRMILRY
-184 FVKPLEERENFKK
+184 FVKPLEERENFEK

-230 EQNTMDLICDLK
+230 EQKTMDAICNLK

-255 KQFLSSDEYKPIYI
+255 KKLLASDEYKPIYI

-287 SDRDRVERYDLAL
+287 SDRDTVQRYDLAL
-300 LAHLLWSS
+300 LAHSLWSS

-323 NENSNFDSELKALK
+323 NENSNFDSELQSLK
-337 EDNLNLKNLIEKN
+337 EDNLSLKNLIEKN

-362 NKDKNKYLQISKDQ
+362 NKKTSQYLQISKDQ

-381 NLKNNIEA
+381 NLKNSIEA
-389 EFQKAKASI
+389 EFQQAKAGI

-408 ELSLSSYTLPLK
+408 ELSLSSYTLSLK
-420 EANNE
+420 EVNNE
-425 ILKAKELANIVE
+425 ILKAKELENIIQ
-437 NQPVNEKLKKA
+437 NQPISKKF
-448 SSAEYK
+448 SNPTEYK

-463 KDLIAHESVK
+463 RELVSDENIK

-478 ISEVSDFAELF
+478 ISEVSDLSNLF
-489 KNSTRT
+489 RDNKRS
-495 DFSGIEDWD
+495 DFSGIE
-504 VSHVTNMNQMFY
+504 
-516 DCQNF
+516 
-521 NADISE
+521 E
-527 WDVSSVTSMCI
+527 
-538 MFCGATSFNQ
+538 
-548 PLNNWDV
+548 WDV
-555 SHVTNMRYMFS
+555 SHVTNMRAMFYNAENFNSDISSWDVSNVADMSGMFVNAKNFNSDISSWDVSNVINMNNMFASASNFNQPLNDWDVSSVTNMEGMFYKAISFNQPLDNWDVSNATDMNNMFRYAFHFNQPLDNWDVSNVTDMNNMFS
-566 SATSFNQ
+566 GATSFNQ
-573 PLNDWNVSNVTDMNN
+573 PLNDWDVSNVTN
-588 MFASAFNFNQP
+588 
-599 LNDWNVSHV
+599 
-608 TNMSHM
+608 
-614 FYRAIS
+614 
-620 FNQPLNNWDVSS
+620 
-632 VTDMSGMFAIGY
+632 MSGMFQSA
-644 EMNYSY
+644 
-650 ADYGTAY
+650 
-657 YHRSSYGIYYYS
+657 
-669 NETPT
+669 
-674 IFNQP
+674 
-679 LNNWDVSSVTDM
+679 
-691 EGMFLGNES
+691 
-700 FNQLLNDWNVSNVK
+700 
-714 NIRGMFFMAKSFNQP
+714 
-729 LVSWKISIDKKEN
+729 
-742 KILAFELSAQNPLP
+742 AQNPPPL
-756 RWYK
+756 WYK

>member
-1 MPNYEKR
+1 MYKTKIENI
-8 IKETIET
+8 IKE
-15 LKSGL
+15 LSSGL

-184 FVKPLEERENFKK
+184 FVRPLDEKENFFN
-197 LFKSKKSND
+197 LLQSPSSKSPNCKERFTYD
-206 IKPLEPFSISELEQ
+206 ELEQ
-220 IAIKSQDIKF
+220 ILKDKEKIKISPDALELIHNIKVTIESLATNT
-230 EQNTMDLICDLK
+230 EQTLKILGLK
-242 SQIQLL
+242 SLPE
-248 NQDKEYR
+248 NFKA
-255 KQFLSSDEYKPIYI
+255 PYI

-287 SDRDRVERYDLAL
+287 SDRDAVERYDLAL

-323 NENSNFDSELKALK
+323 NENSNFDSELQGLK

-362 NKDKNKYLQISKDQ
+362 NKEVGEYLQISKDQ

-420 EANNE
+420 EVNNE
-425 ILKAKELANIVE
+425 ILKAKELENIIQ
-437 NQPVNEKLKKA
+437 NQPISQKTSNSTK
-448 SSAEYK
+448 YK
-454 YHPKTKEEL
+454 FYPKTNQVLRGLVSDEN
-463 KDLIAHESVK
+463 IK

-478 ISEVSDFAELF
+478 ISKVSDFSNLF
-489 KNSTRT
+489 MYSKRS

-504 VSHVTNMNQMFY
+504 VSHVTNMSGMF
-516 DCQNF
+516 DGAKNF
-521 NADISE
+521 NSDISN
-527 WDVSSVTSMCI
+527 WDVSNVRDMNC
-538 MFCGATSFNQ
+538 MFCGANKFNSDISNWDVSNVKNMSYMFSGATSFNQ
-548 PLNNWDV
+548 SLDNWD
-555 SHVTNMRYMFS
+555 
-566 SATSFNQ
+566 
-573 PLNDWNVSNVTDMNN
+573 
-588 MFASAFNFNQP
+588 
-599 LNDWNVSHV
+599 
-608 TNMSHM
+608 
-614 FYRAIS
+614 
-620 FNQPLNNWDVSS
+620 
-632 VTDMSGMFAIGY
+632 
-644 EMNYSY
+644 
-650 ADYGTAY
+650 
-657 YHRSSYGIYYYS
+657 
-669 NETPT
+669 
-674 IFNQP
+674 
-679 LNNWDVSSVTDM
+679 
-691 EGMFLGNES
+691 
-700 FNQLLNDWNVSNVK
+700 VSNVK
-714 NIRGMFFMAKSFNQP
+714 NMENMFFSGADFSSMFAGFARAALAGGAGVSSAIGAGAKQ
-729 LVSWKISIDKKEN
+729 
-742 KILAFELSAQNPLP
+742 QLP
-756 RWYK
+756 KWYKNN

>member
-64 DNSQDESKESNNGF
+64 DNSQDESRESNNGF

-184 FVKPLEERENFKK
+184 FVKPLDEKENFFN
-197 LFKSKKSND
+197 LLQSPSPKSPNCKERFTSD
-206 IKPLEPFSISELEQ
+206 ELEQ
-220 IAIKSQDIKF
+220 ILKDKEKIKISPDALELIHNIKVTI
-230 EQNTMDLICDLK
+230 ESLATNTDQALKILGLK
-242 SQIQLL
+242 SLPE
-248 NQDKEYR
+248 NFKA
-255 KQFLSSDEYKPIYI
+255 PYI

-287 SDRDRVERYDLAL
+287 SDRDKVERYDLAL

-308 EEDKV
+308 EEDKA

-362 NKDKNKYLQISKDQ
+362 NNDKNKYLQISKDQ

-398 KNPFL
+398 QNPFL

-420 EANNE
+420 EVNNE

-448 SSAEYK
+448 GSAEYK
-454 YHPKTKEEL
+454 YHPKTNEEL
-463 KDLIAHESVK
+463 KDLVSHESVK

-478 ISEVSDFAELF
+478 ISEVSDFSNLF
-489 KNSTRT
+489 EDNKRS

-504 VSHVTNMNQMFY
+504 VSHVTNMSGMF
-516 DCQNF
+516 DGAENF
-521 NADISE
+521 NSDISSWE
-527 WDVSSVTSMCI
+527 VS
-538 MFCGATSFNQ
+538 N
-548 PLNNWDV
+548 
-555 SHVTNMRYMFS
+555 VTNMGYMFS
-566 SATSFNQ
+566 S
-573 PLNDWNVSNVTDMNN
+573 
-588 MFASAFNFNQP
+588 
-599 LNDWNVSHV
+599 
-608 TNMSHM
+608 
-614 FYRAIS
+614 AIS
-620 FNQPLNNWDVSS
+620 FNQPLNNWDVSN
-632 VTDMSGMFAIGY
+632 VTDMSHMF
-644 EMNYSY
+644 SY
-650 ADYGTAY
+650 AT
-657 YHRSSYGIYYYS
+657 
-669 NETPT
+669 
-674 IFNQP
+674 
-679 LNNWDVSSVTDM
+679 
-691 EGMFLGNES
+691 S
-700 FNQLLNDWNVSNVK
+700 FNQSLDNWDVSNVK
-714 NIRGMFFMAKSFNQP
+714 NMKNMFFSGADLGGMLGLARAISAVGVSNTIGTGAKQ
-729 LVSWKISIDKKEN
+729 
-742 KILAFELSAQNPLP
+742 QLP
-756 RWYK
+756 KWYKK

>member
-255 KQFLSSDEYKPIYI
+255 KEFLSSDEYKPIYI

-287 SDRDRVERYDLAL
+287 SDRDAVERYDLAL

-362 NKDKNKYLQISKDQ
+362 NNDKNKYLQISKDQ

-420 EANNE
+420 EVNNE
-425 ILKAKELANIVE
+425 ILKAKELENIVE

-454 YHPKTKEEL
+454 YHPETKEEL
-463 KDLIAHESVK
+463 KDLVSHEAVK

-478 ISEVSDFAELF
+478 ISEVSDFSELF
-489 KNSTRT
+489 KDSKRS

-504 VSHVTNMNQMFY
+504 VSNVTNMSGMFYGAKNFNSDISSWDVSNVTDMSYMFNSATSFNQPLNDWDVSNVTNMSVMFAFAVNFNSDISSWDVSHVTSMSGMFAGAVNFNSDISSWDVSHVTNMSGMF
-516 DCQNF
+516 
-521 NADISE
+521 
-527 WDVSSVTSMCI
+527 V
-538 MFCGATSFNQ
+538 GATSFNQ

-555 SHVTNMRYMFS
+555 SKVKNIREMFYN
-566 SATSFNQ
+566 ATSFNQ
-573 PLNDWNVSNVTDMNN
+573 PL
-588 MFASAFNFNQP
+588 A
-599 LNDWNVSHV
+599 
-608 TNMSHM
+608 
-614 FYRAIS
+614 
-620 FNQPLNNWDVSS
+620 
-632 VTDMSGMFAIGY
+632 
-644 EMNYSY
+644 
-650 ADYGTAY
+650 
-657 YHRSSYGIYYYS
+657 
-669 NETPT
+669 
-674 IFNQP
+674 
-679 LNNWDVSSVTDM
+679 
-691 EGMFLGNES
+691 
-700 FNQLLNDWNVSNVK
+700 
-714 NIRGMFFMAKSFNQP
+714 
-729 LVSWKISIDKKEN
+729 SWKISINDRDSK
-742 KILAFELSAQNPLP
+742 ADTFYGSAQNPLP
-756 RWYK
+756 RWYE